1 MLSPV
6 IGAGLPPAAPDARL
20 LWPAL
25 TPNTSGACLRAE
37 TEDARGLMNLASVD
51 WLMVEGLELSRAS
64 VTFVCITLPFTI
76 TSMSASGTDVMVP
89 SLRRVH
95 LPAFLTAICHLAAC
109 GPRFGVER
117 WAGSGALGCARLWP
131 AVARCLCWL
140 CRLTRFSRHR
150 AAPTTH

>member
-1 MLSPV
+1 
-6 IGAGLPPAAPDARL
+6 
-20 LWPAL
+20 
-25 TPNTSGACLRAE
+25 
-37 TEDARGLMNLASVD
+37 MNLASVD
-51 WLMVEGLELSRAS
+51 WLMVEGLEPSRAS

>member
-6 IGAGLPPAAPDARL
+6 RGAGLPPAAPDARL

-51 WLMVEGLELSRAS
+51 WLMVEGLEPSRAS

-76 TSMSASGTDVMVP
+76 TSMPARDADVV
-89 SLRRVH
+89 
-95 LPAFLTAICHLAAC
+95 ALA
-109 GPRFGVER
+109 
-117 WAGSGALGCARLWP
+117 
-131 AVARCLCWL
+131 
-140 CRLTRFSRHR
+140 
-150 AAPTTH
+150 